1 VSPRSQ
7 EITVLLGRTREGST
21 SARAELVAL
30 LYPELR
36 RIAER
41 YMGRERR
48 GHTLQTTALV
58 NEAFVRLVEGE
69 ERGWQNRAHFYATA
83 ATAMRRILV
92 DYARQSACM
101 KRGGN
106 QQRID
111 LDQVA
116 IGTENNPDNILALD
130 SALERLR
137 QLDARQEQVVEL
149 RFFGGLS
156 VGEIAEVLGIS
167 ERTVKRDWSMARAWL
182 HAEIAAEH
190 PNEPGT
196 LG

>member
-1 VSPRSQ
+1 
-7 EITVLLGRTREGST
+7 
-21 SARAELVAL
+21 
-30 LYPELR
+30 
-36 RIAER
+36 
-41 YMGRERR
+41 
-48 GHTLQTTALV
+48 
-58 NEAFVRLVEGE
+58 
-69 ERGWQNRAHFYATA
+69 
-83 ATAMRRILV
+83 
-92 DYARQSACM
+92 M